1 MYLFL
6 FLFCSIG
13 HFGLYIGTL
22 VPIVNIVL
30 CFKFSLILA
39 IDSSWLY
46 FSDLTQHLHLYPIL
60 FCASF
65 PKSKERSLV
74 GCGGHSLLSTKGT
87 GGPPLFQLA
96 GTWQKCIQGK
106 WYFPKWSCAG
116 IIALSLRIIMYPIKG
131 WKFVH
136 TIAVTLSFAGFVFNF
151 YFLGGGGGG

>member
-1 MYLFL
+1 MVFVYLFL

-74 GCGGHSLLSTKGT
+74 GCRRHS
-87 GGPPLFQLA
+87 QLRE
-96 GTWQKCIQGK
+96 QGK

-131 WKFVH
+131 WTFVH